1 MTKPLRLLIVE
12 DSEDDALLLVRE
24 LRRGGYQP
32 VYERVESAEA
42 LQEALGLR
50 EWDVMISDYVMPRF
64 SGLDALSALQKS
76 GLDLPFII
84 VSGNIGEDIAVSAM
98 KAGAHDYI
106 IKGSLARLA
115 PAVERE
121 LREAE
126 VRRAHKRAEEGRSLL
141 ATAMESTA
149 DAVVITDTRGFIQYV
164 NAAFEQLTGYAKS
177 EAVGVALHILDS
189 GKHDEEFYEE
199 LREAIQRNGVWT
211 GRLFNKKKDGTLYLE
226 DCSYSPVKDETGNII
241 NYISVKRDVSDK
253 ARLESIAESVNMM
266 NNIGYIFSGVR
277 HEIGNPV
284 NTINMTLSL
293 LKDKLGKIDQPAIEK
308 YLDRA
313 LHEVSR
319 IEYLLRTLKN
329 FNMFEKPD
337 LQTVPVQAFL
347 EKFLVLVGEDFKA
360 KGIEIVTAV
369 DRDAEFFHADP
380 RALQQVMINLL
391 TNAADALNGRQNP
404 KVTIGLSK
412 LDGKIQIRMED
423 NGCGIPE
430 EKLKDL
436 FKPFYTS
443 KVHGTGLGLVIVK
456 KVLAKMYGTIEI
468 TSHKDVG
475 TVVDIS
481 LPDSEKGTAVA

>member
-1 MTKPLRLLIVE
+1 
-12 DSEDDALLLVRE
+12 
-24 LRRGGYQP
+24 
-32 VYERVESAEA
+32 
-42 LQEALGLR
+42 
-50 EWDVMISDYVMPRF
+50 
-64 SGLDALSALQKS
+64 
-76 GLDLPFII
+76 
-84 VSGNIGEDIAVSAM
+84 
-98 KAGAHDYI
+98 
-106 IKGSLARLA
+106 
-115 PAVERE
+115 VERE

-126 VRRAHKRAEEGRSLL
+126 VRRAHKRAEEDRTRL
-141 ATAMESTA
+141 AAAIESTA
-149 DAVVITDTRGFIQYV
+149 DAVVVTDTKGFIQYV
-164 NAAFEQLTGYAKS
+164 NVAFEQITGYPKH
-177 EAVGVALHILDS
+177 EAVGRTLHILDS

-199 LREAIQRNGVWT
+199 LRKAIQQSGVWT
-211 GRLFNKKKDGTLYLE
+211 GRLINKKKDGTLYLE
-226 DCSYSPVKDETGNII
+226 DCAYSPVRDQSGTVI
-241 NYISVKRDVSDK
+241 NFVSVKRDVTDK

-284 NTINMTLSL
+284 NTISMTLSL

-319 IEYLLRTLKN
+319 IEYLLRTLRN
-329 FNMFEKPD
+329 YNMYEKPD
-337 LQTVPVQAFL
+337 LQTVPVQAFM
-347 EKFLVLVGEDFKA
+347 EKFLALVGEDFNA
-360 KGIEIVTAV
+360 KGIEIVASV
-369 DRDAEFFHADP
+369 DPNAESFHADP

-404 KVTIGLSK
+404 KITIALVK
-412 LDGKIQIRMED
+412 RDDKIQIRMED

-430 EKLKDL
+430 KKLKDL

-443 KVHGTGLGLVIVK
+443 KVHGTGLGLVIAK

-481 LPDSEKGTAVA
+481 LPGSAEETAVA